1 MLNRIVAKKST
12 PKHAPKAGA
21 STTPPSGQPDQ
32 GSPRGTPKGALKIPS
47 YQTASKSDS
56 QRSALIGS
64 GVYFEGTLQNC
75 DEVIIDGTVKAD
87 IVADRMLVRE
97 DGEFSGTATVS
108 DAMILGVF
116 DGSLNAS
123 TKLTVNATGRVSG
136 DIGYAEL
143 EIAAGGVLTGDIS
156 VFDNRDE
163 AKPHAPE
170 KSDASVKDSKAPL

>member
-1 MLNRIVAKKST
+1 MLNRIIAKKNT
-12 PKHAPKAGA
+12 PKDKAPG
-21 STTPPSGQPDQ
+21 TPTPTGRQDQPT
-32 GSPRGTPKGALKIPS
+32 PRGTPKIPP
-47 YQTASKSDS
+47 YQPTSKSDS
-56 QRSALIGS
+56 QRSALIGP
-64 GVYFEGTLQNC
+64 GVYFEGTLDNC
-75 DEVIIDGTVKAD
+75 DEVIIDGTVKAS
-87 IVADRMLVRE
+87 IVAERMLVRE
-97 DGEFSGTATVS
+97 NGDFSGTAKVG
-108 DAMILGVF
+108 DAVILGVF
-116 DGSLNAS
+116 DGTLSAS